1 MYRSVL
7 VPLDGSTFGEQALP
21 LALSIARRAGVGVQ
35 LVHVL
40 SPLAAAYAEVPFFF
54 DNELDEQIKARQ
66 LGYLEGLGMRL
77 RSYSPVPV
85 TAHLLEGE
93 IVTTLT
99 DHAARSGA
107 DLVVMTTHARG
118 PLGRFWLGSVADEL
132 IRHLPVP
139 LLLVRPHEGSPDFTS
154 HPVLKHLL
162 VPLDGTPLAEQIL
175 GPALELG
182 RLMEADY
189 TLFRVIRPVLPAHYT
204 PEGASM
210 GEKARALLDKT
221 QALHKQL
228 RQEARSYLE
237 QVAERLA
244 DEGCQVETRVAVEE
258 QPGVAILHEARPPAI
273 NAVALETHGR
283 RGLSRLMLGS
293 VADKVIRGATVPVL
307 VHRPSHP

>member
-1 MYRSVL
+1 VE
-7 VPLDGSTFGEQALP
+7 V
-21 LALSIARRAGVGVQ
+21 
-35 LVHVL
+35 VHVL

-54 DNELDEQIKARQ
+54 DNDLGEEIKDRQ
-66 LGYLEGLGMRL
+66 MGYLEGLGMRL
-77 RSYSPVPV
+77 KSHSPVPV
-85 TAHLLEGE
+85 TARLLEGE

-99 DHAARSGA
+99 DHAVRSGA

-132 IRHLPVP
+132 IRRLPVP
-139 LLLVRPHEGSPDFTS
+139 LLLVRPHEGPPDFTS
-154 HPVLKHLL
+154 HPQLRHLL

-175 GPALELG
+175 EPALALG

-189 TLFRVIRPVLPAHYT
+189 TLLRVIRPVLPGHYT
-204 PEGASM
+204 PEGGSL
-210 GEKARALLDKT
+210 GERARDLLSKT

-237 QVAERLA
+237 RVAERLA
-244 DEGCQVETRVAVEE
+244 DEGFRVETRVAVEE

-273 NAVALETHGR
+273 DAVALETHGR
-283 RGLSRLMLGS
+283 RGLSRLVLGS

-307 VHRPSHP
+307 VHRPTHP